1 MQIMKTRLLIII
13 GIAIVAGAGVII
25 TAFFSI
31 QITNDGHYY
40 PEELKLT
47 WHDEKIIQDA
57 DVIVGAKLVK
67 YENNQ
72 WVLGSDHVD
81 IKGNTQDTVIKIS
94 TVFSEIILLDGTRKP
109 EINQTY
115 VWFLKNDGDQYS
127 LVSDNGFAD
136 EKYYYSI
143 KQAMIKPTIQ
153 NSIEN
158 KKINLFDPTIPKT
171 SDGLIDYHKL
181 IEIISK
187 PVFVDLFADMGITVP
202 EKDIVLMRGPWIL
215 MYTEY
220 SSMCGYALVDD
231 QVYWLQSD
239 LHKDTLTKASILSEN
254 PDPCRPSYGSCFCD
268 AQHDLAEKTITELS
282 YFDKSKEANVGQ
294 TFQDYL
300 NEGGKI
306 VNMPKKFVVG
316 DNNFE
321 MKPDETTFCGAF
333 VSEKQGNFGSD
344 RVIREN
350 VVAFRYFSGVIKD
363 NVVVSFSLE
372 DPMKLCAINSD
383 AEVYDFK

>member
-1 MQIMKTRLLIII
+1 MKTRLLIII
-13 GIAIVAGAGVII
+13 AIVIVMCTGIII
-25 TAFFSI
+25 TILSI
-31 QITNDGHYY
+31 QTNNDGHYY

-47 WHDEKIIQDA
+47 WYDEKIIQDS
-57 DVIVGAKLVK
+57 DVIVGAKLEK

-72 WVLGSDHVD
+72 WVLGPDHID
-81 IKGNTQDTVIKIS
+81 IKGNTQNKIIKID
-94 TVFSEIILLDGTRKP
+94 TIFSEIILADGKSLKP

-115 VWFLKNDGDQYS
+115 VWFLKNNGDGYR
-127 LVSDNGFAD
+127 LVSDNGFTD

-187 PVFVDLFADMGITVP
+187 PEFVNLFADMGMSIS
-202 EKDIVLMRGPWIL
+202 EEDIVLMRGPWIL

-220 SSMCGYALVDD
+220 SSMCGYAMADD

-239 LHKDTLTKASILSEN
+239 LHRDTLTKAAILSEN
-254 PDPCRPSYGSCFCD
+254 PDPCKPSYGSCFCY
-268 AQHDLAEKTITELS
+268 AQHHLAERTITELS
-282 YFDKSKEANVGQ
+282 YFDESKEAYVGQ

-316 DNNFE
+316 DDNFE
-321 MKPDETTFCGAF
+321 MESNETTFCGAF
-333 VSEKQGNFGSD
+333 VSEKGD
-344 RVIREN
+344 REIREN
-350 VVAFRYFSGVIKD
+350 VFAFRYFSGVIKD
-363 NVVVSFSLE
+363 NTVISFSLE

-383 AEVYDFK
+383 AEIYDFK

>member
-1 MQIMKTRLLIII
+1 MKTKLLIII
-13 GIAIVAGAGVII
+13 CIISAWAIAGIIGAIII
-25 TAFFSI
+25 LTQS
-31 QITNDGHYY
+31 NDEHYY

-47 WHDEKIIQDA
+47 WHDEKIIQDS
-57 DVIVGAKLVK
+57 DVVVGAKLEK

-72 WVLGSDHVD
+72 WVLGPDHTD
-81 IKGNTQDTVIKIS
+81 IKGNTQNTTIKIN
-94 TVFSEIILLDGTRKP
+94 TIFSEIILADGKSLKP
-109 EINQTY
+109 NVNQTY
-115 VWFLKNDGDQYS
+115 VWFLKNDGDQYR

-181 IEIISK
+181 IEIVSR

-239 LHKDTLTKASILSEN
+239 LHRDTLTKAAILSEN
-254 PDPCRPSYGSCFCD
+254 PDPCKPSYGSCFCH

-282 YFDKSKEANVGQ
+282 YFDKSEEADVGQ

-321 MKPDETTFCGAF
+321 MNPDETTFCGAF
-333 VSEKQGNFGSD
+333 VSEKQVNFGPD

-350 VVAFRYFSGVIKD
+350 VVAFRYFSGVIQ
-363 NVVVSFSLE
+363 NNAVISFSLE

-383 AEVYDFK
+383 AQVYSFK

>member
-1 MQIMKTRLLIII
+1 MKTRLLIII
-13 GIAIVAGAGVII
+13 GIAIVVAGL
-25 TAFFSI
+25 TSSFFFI
-31 QITNDGHYY
+31 PTNDGHYY
-40 PEELKLT
+40 PEDLKLT
-47 WHDEKIIQDA
+47 WYDEKIIQDA
-57 DVIVGAKLVK
+57 DVIVAAKLAK

-72 WVLGSDHVD
+72 WVLGPDHID
-81 IKGNTQDTVIKIS
+81 IKGNTQDTIIKIN
-94 TVFSEIILLDGTRKP
+94 TIFSEIILADGKSLKP

-115 VWFLKNDGDQYS
+115 VWFLKNNEDKYS

-202 EKDIVLMRGPWIL
+202 EEDIVLMRGPWIL

-220 SSMCGYALVDD
+220 SSMCGYALVDE

-239 LHKDTLTKASILSEN
+239 LHRDTLTKASILSDN
-254 PDPCRPSYGSCFCD
+254 PDPCKPSYGSCFCD

-282 YFDKSKEANVGQ
+282 YFDKSKEAYVGQ
-294 TFQDYL
+294 TFQNYL

-333 VSEKQGNFGSD
+333 VSEKGNFGPD

-363 NVVVSFSLE
+363 NAVVSFSLE